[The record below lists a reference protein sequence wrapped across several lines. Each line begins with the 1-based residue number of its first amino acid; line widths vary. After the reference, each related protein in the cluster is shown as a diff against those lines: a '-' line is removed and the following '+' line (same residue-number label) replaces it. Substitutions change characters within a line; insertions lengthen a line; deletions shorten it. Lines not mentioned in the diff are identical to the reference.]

1 MLVRGAVH
9 LAPRAA
15 AADADGPGLR
25 VDVDVLHGREV
36 DDDAVVDGAEAGS
49 VVATAAHREG
59 QVAVAG
65 ERDHLRYVVRSGT
78 AGDQGRP
85 LVDHRVVDLA
95 GVLVA
100 GVLRPNQLA
109 GESAAELAPRSLRG
123 GGDCAHPVSFG
134 VLGDGAPSHPRTAP
148 SVRWVSVAQA
158 SN

>member
-1 MLVRGAVH
+1 MLVRRWVY
-9 LAPRAA
+9 LP
-15 AADADGPGLR
+15 PF
-25 VDVDVLHGREV
+25 
-36 DDDAVVDGAEAGS
+36 
-49 VVATAAHREG
+49 VATAAHRQG

-123 GGDCAHPVSFG
+123 GGDGVHPVSF
-134 VLGDGAPSHPRTAP
+134 R
-148 SVRWVSVAQA
+148 VRGRGTLPPPHRADCELPLSPL
-158 SN
+158 